1 MQGAME
7 ESLLSSGNVPK
18 REFSRAHKVA
28 TLFLL
33 LGGTAVFVAVNN
45 ETVLAPFRGHYLRL
59 SAEVAD
65 PKPATPTAAPPAAK
79 TSVTDIII
87 VPSCVI
93 GVIFAFIN
101 FLSIKKIEIGKGKQ
115 DGVDGDAARELLPEV
130 YGRIMTGAMTFL
142 RVEYLIA
149 VVFCIFF
156 AALIGGLI
164 AWGADTSQGIFT
176 AVAFLVGAFTSMACG
191 YIGMMIATYS
201 NARTTLAMA
210 DNDGY
215 TQGFN
220 VAFKGGAVMGYI
232 VCALGVFV
240 LWVLLKL
247 YKLQYTEAD
256 DMEVLM
262 DCVAGYGLG
271 GSTVAMFG
279 RVGGGIYTKAADV
292 GADLC
297 GKVVAGLDEDD
308 PRNPATIADNVGDNV
323 GDIAGMG
330 ADLFGSFAESTCAA
344 LVVSAATVKT
354 NDTIIDLSTAGW
366 DALLFPL
373 TISAAG
379 IIVCILCS
387 FVATHILPVKKQ
399 GDIECV
405 LKLQMILTAVIM
417 LPVIYLLASRLL
429 PEKFNLIGVQQVD
442 GKPLPITG
450 TPVTAFI
457 CVAMGTVGG
466 LIIGL
471 ITEYFTSH
479 TYTPTRELA
488 TACKSGTA
496 VNIIFGMALG
506 YKSCIIPVF
515 TLASAIFV
523 SFKLCDLYGIA
534 LAALGMLS
542 TLACG
547 LTIDGFGPISDNAGG
562 IAEMCQ
568 FPAEVREKTDALD
581 AAGNTTAAIGKG
593 FAIGSAALVSLA
605 LYGAFVVRLQVILS
619 SVITVNVLDPITFS
633 FLLIGS
639 MIPYWFA
646 ALTMKSV
653 GKAAG
658 EMVEE
663 VKRQFSQTDKQ
674 GLTILTGSTEIKPDY
689 DRCISISTKSSLEE
703 MIAPG
708 ALVILSPLI
717 AGTLFGVQ
725 AVFGLLTGSL
735 VSSVQLAISM
745 SNSGG
750 AWDNCKKYI
759 KNGFSDDAELRYVK
773 NPTTEEEIAAAPKA
787 KDAHDAA
794 VQGDTVG
801 DPFKDTSGPALNIV
815 MKLQAIVSLVFA
827 AYFASIEKGQGLIKL
842 VFDAAATNSSTP
854 S

>member
-1 MQGAME
+1 
-7 ESLLSSGNVPK
+7 
-18 REFSRAHKVA
+18 
-28 TLFLL
+28 
-33 LGGTAVFVAVNN
+33 
-45 ETVLAPFRGHYLRL
+45 
-59 SAEVAD
+59 
-65 PKPATPTAAPPAAK
+65 
-79 TSVTDIII
+79 
-87 VPSCVI
+87 
-93 GVIFAFIN
+93 
-101 FLSIKKIEIGKGKQ
+101 
-115 DGVDGDAARELLPEV
+115 
-130 YGRIMTGAMTFL
+130 
-142 RVEYLIA
+142 
-149 VVFCIFF
+149 
-156 AALIGGLI
+156 
-164 AWGADTSQGIFT
+164 
-176 AVAFLVGAFTSMACG
+176 
-191 YIGMMIATYS
+191 
-201 NARTTLAMA
+201 
-210 DNDGY
+210 
-215 TQGFN
+215 
-220 VAFKGGAVMGYI
+220 
-232 VCALGVFV
+232 
-240 LWVLLKL
+240 
-247 YKLQYTEAD
+247 
-256 DMEVLM
+256 
-262 DCVAGYGLG
+262 
-271 GSTVAMFG
+271 
-279 RVGGGIYTKAADV
+279 
-292 GADLC
+292 
-297 GKVVAGLDEDD
+297 
-308 PRNPATIADNVGDNV
+308 
-323 GDIAGMG
+323 
-330 ADLFGSFAESTCAA
+330 
-344 LVVSAATVKT
+344 
-354 NDTIIDLSTAGW
+354 
-366 DALLFPL
+366 
-373 TISAAG
+373 
-379 IIVCILCS
+379 
-387 FVATHILPVKKQ
+387 VKKQ
-399 GDIECV
+399 GDIECA
-405 LKLQMILTAVIM
+405 LKVQMILTAGIM
-417 LPVIYLLASRLL
+417 LPITYLLAIQLL
-429 PEKFNLIGVQQVD
+429 PEQFNLVGVQQVD
-442 GKPLPITG
+442 GIPLTITG
-450 TPVTAFI
+450 TPVKAFI

-471 ITEYFTSH
+471 ITEYFTSF

-506 YKSCIIPVF
+506 YKSTIVPVF

-605 LYGAFVVRLQVILS
+605 LYGAFVVRLQVCFKELRGGS
-619 SVITVNVLDPITFS
+619 FSVITVNVLDPITFS

-663 VKRQFSQTDKQ
+663 VKRQFSLEDNQ

-717 AGTLFGVQ
+717 AGTLFGVH

-745 SNSGG
+745 SNAGG
-750 AWDNCKKYI
+750 AWDNCKKFI
-759 KNGFSDDAELRYVK
+759 KNGFSDDPELRYVK

-787 KDAHDAA
+787 KEAHDAA

-827 AYFASIEKGQGLIKL
+827 AYFASIKDGYGLIAFVL
-842 VFDAAATNSSTP
+842 EGAAATNNST
-854 S
+854 SIKR